1 MISFWKNVKDELEY
15 QNLTQKELAN
25 AISESYNTLQTWI
38 KNDRY
43 PDARQAVNIAKILRT
58 SVEFLVTGKDEKITA
73 NNDRAIELLE
83 KAIRSLRHQP

>member
-1 MISFWKNVKDELEY
+1 MISFWQNVKDELEY
-15 QNLTQKELAN
+15 QNLTQKDLAK

-73 NNDRAIELLE
+73 DNDRAIELLE

>member
-1 MISFWKNVKDELEY
+1 MISFWQNVKDELEY
-15 QNLTQKELAN
+15 QNLTQKDLAK

-43 PDARQAVNIAKILRT
+43 PDAWQAVNIAKILRT

>member
-1 MISFWKNVKDELEY
+1 MISFWQNVKDELEY
-15 QNLTQKELAN
+15 QNLTQKELAK

-38 KNDRY
+38 KNDRC

-73 NNDRAIELLE
+73 DNDKTIELLE
-83 KAIRSLRHQP
+83 KAIRTLKHQP